1 MSDFINIKYDKKDG
15 SLITERKIIPTH
27 IPDDFISAIEV
38 TGLSDM
44 KISEITEQQLAYK
57 KYVELF
63 KRNMFTFD
71 DWVKHNNGDTSLI
84 KYKRFKLNKTTFS

>member
-1 MSDFINIKYDKKDG
+1 
-15 SLITERKIIPTH
+15 
-27 IPDDFISAIEV
+27 
-38 TGLSDM
+38 M